1 MAGGGEGVR
10 GDGKGNGPVVQ
21 LVQRIYLF
29 APQVHGVTY
38 NGLAY
43 ANLYTAWLS

>member
-1 MAGGGEGVR
+1 VQTYVLQQGYFI
-10 GDGKGNGPVVQ
+10 PVVQ
-21 LVQRIYLF
+21 LVQRIYLI

-43 ANLYTAWLS
+43 ANFYTAWLS